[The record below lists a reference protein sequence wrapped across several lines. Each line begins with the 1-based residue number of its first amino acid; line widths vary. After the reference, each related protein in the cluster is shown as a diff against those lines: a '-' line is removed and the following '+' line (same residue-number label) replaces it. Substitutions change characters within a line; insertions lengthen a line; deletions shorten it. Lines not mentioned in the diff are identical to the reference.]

1 MKKAATYLFVLILAT
16 LVFYG
21 GAGVNI
27 ISYCC
32 SDCRTEGV
40 EVLLDD
46 ACCDVHEHNHGD
58 VELLAD
64 EVPCDSLQSML
75 CDIERVD
82 FDWMYASSQGLD
94 LQPAVFDLF
103 SFGIPDISL
112 ILGPILNKLTSITP
126 TRPPFICP
134 RIYLSLLTT
143 LLI

>member
-1 MKKAATYLFVLILAT
+1 MKKATTYLFVFILAA

-32 SDCRTEGV
+32 SDCRTEGA
-40 EVLLDD
+40 EVLLDNV
-46 ACCDVHEHNHGD
+46 CSDVHEHDHGD
-58 VELLAD
+58 AM
-64 EVPCDSLQSML
+64 S

-82 FDWMYASSQGLD
+82 FDWTYASSQWLD

-112 ILGPILNKLTSITP
+112 ILAPILNKLTSITP
-126 TRPPFICP
+126 TGPPFLCP